1 VANAPEVEYQ
11 QRLEVLRRDVNRR
24 VRQDGRIANARLAV
38 FILTVAALWWAFVSP
53 SVPWALGILL
63 AIGFGALMVVHAR
76 VLHALTRGRLLIGH
90 YERALDRIHGNWAGR
105 GSHGEGFVPDDHP
118 YARDLDLFGEGSVFE
133 LLSTARTRIGEHKL
147 ATWLLEP
154 AGPETMRARQQA
166 VEELRH
172 RLALREDLAL
182 FGEDIAEHVNPHA
195 LQHWTAAEPAFA
207 SATALR
213 GARTALGVTAAALL
227 AWPWLGPLPLVLM
240 LAINLMLLARSRH
253 PLQEVT
259 RGIEEPRRELLV
271 LARVLARLEQ
281 EPFESPL
288 LVDLHH
294 HLHADGRAASRR
306 LARLDKLAYLLELP
320 GNQLFA
326 PVAIAT
332 LWSIHVAYALEQWR
346 ERYGPYVP
354 QWLDAVG
361 ALEAL
366 LALATYAYEHPS
378 DPFPEL
384 VEGSI
389 LFDGRQLAH
398 PILPENLCV
407 RNSVCL
413 DDALR
418 LLVVS
423 GSNMSGKSTLLRMVG
438 VNAVL
443 AQAGAPVRAE
453 ALRMSPLALGAT
465 LRVQDSLQSGASRFY
480 AEIERLKQVMD
491 LAENGATLFLFDEIL
506 SGTNSHDRRIGAAE
520 VLRALLDRGAA
531 GIVTTHD
538 LALTQIADHLGA
550 IASNVHFTDEWR
562 DGAIIFP
569 YTLKPGVVRQGNA
582 LRLMARLGLPVGPD
596 DDRFANL
603 ESAPPQ

>member
-1 VANAPEVEYQ
+1 
-11 QRLEVLRRDVNRR
+11 
-24 VRQDGRIANARLAV
+24 
-38 FILTVAALWWAFVSP
+38 
-53 SVPWALGILL
+53 
-63 AIGFGALMVVHAR
+63 
-76 VLHALTRGRLLIGH
+76 
-90 YERALDRIHGNWAGR
+90 
-105 GSHGEGFVPDDHP
+105 
-118 YARDLDLFGEGSVFE
+118 
-133 LLSTARTRIGEHKL
+133 
-147 ATWLLEP
+147 
-154 AGPETMRARQQA
+154 
-166 VEELRH
+166 
-172 RLALREDLAL
+172 
-182 FGEDIAEHVNPHA
+182 
-195 LQHWTAAEPAFA
+195 
-207 SATALR
+207 
-213 GARTALGVTAAALL
+213 
-227 AWPWLGPLPLVLM
+227 
-240 LAINLMLLARSRH
+240 MLLARSRH